1 MKSKIMNRYVSIFS
15 LCLFLITV
23 SIFSPL
29 FIQARADKQ
38 SALQLPNVSVSQPI
52 SKKIALWDEFSGRF
66 EAIHTVEV
74 RPRVSGFIEQLH
86 FKDGQ
91 MVKEGDLL
99 FTIDPRPFE
108 LAVETAKA
116 DLARTTA
123 QVQLANEE
131 VERARPL
138 LQSGAVTGRDF
149 DQRNAALSVARAGQQ
164 SAEASLRNAML
175 NLEWTKV
182 VAPINGRISD
192 RKVDAGNLVNGGVG
206 STTILAIIVTT
217 DPLHFI
223 FDISESDFLRYQRLS
238 TTGGGMSSEN
248 QKSPVKIRLAD
259 EKDYSHEGTL
269 NFIDNT
275 LNPRSGTLRVR
286 AIIANASGLLQ
297 PGLFGRV
304 ALYGGEI
311 DAFLVPD
318 TSIVADQ
325 ERKIVF
331 VVTEDNIIKSAQV
344 VLGPMEKKLRVILSG
359 LTLNDKVVLDG
370 IANPLI
376 RPGTRVNVE
385 KTKIEEMVN

>member
-1 MKSKIMNRYVSIFS
+1 MNRYVSIFH